1 MSESSESSDTNHLIS
16 TYYVNLKSLAK
27 RNRKVITKF
36 YEKGLTLK
44 HDETNIDKQYFNC
57 NNNNNNNCNKDAT
70 IDLDDFESIFEEN
83 HDKIDDELNCS
94 TTNSS
99 KSLLDLCKQISEI
112 KTSMTNTRLNI
123 AFILEEFYKSWPS
136 IKRAISILV
145 VFVIVLKLTLFR
157 QILAGLLAIF
167 FRDCNFYFW
176 LVNLIDQ
183 IFSFDTPEII
193 EY

>member
-1 MSESSESSDTNHLIS
+1 MSESSDTTNHLIS
-16 TYYVNLKSLAK
+16 TYYYVNLKSLAK

-44 HDETNIDKQYFNC
+44 LKHDEKNIDYC
-57 NNNNNNNCNKDAT
+57 NYNNNNNCNEDAT
-70 IDLDDFESIFEEN
+70 IDLDDLFEEN
-83 HDKIDDELNCS
+83 HHDKIDDDLNCS
-94 TTNSS
+94 T
-99 KSLLDLCKQISEI
+99 LDLCKQISEM
-112 KTSMTNTRLNI
+112 KTSMTNI
-123 AFILEEFYKSWPS
+123 AFVLEEFWPS

-145 VFVIVLKLTLFR
+145 IVVLVLKLTLFR
-157 QILAGLLAIF
+157 QILAGLLAIL